1 MSTPNWVI
9 MEDDGTL
16 EIDGV
21 PWYEWRHMPEDWR
34 MERGLPVSHEEIP
47 LPKPSEMAM
56 VNGSGQA

>member
-34 MERGLPVSHEEIP
+34 IKRGLPIAHEDIP
-47 LPKPSEMAM
+47 LPKPSEVAG
-56 VNGSGQA
+56 VGGAGQA